1 MIFQLIHSDI
11 FPTKQSL
18 QLKIREVRQKC
29 NAHQGIT
36 PQSAGPFTPNNIE
49 TSGKK
54 KIKTFTTT
62 ILHSL
67 TFHRQFSRLFIA
79 IM

>member
-1 MIFQLIHSDI
+1 MIHSDI

-36 PQSAGPFTPNNIE
+36 PQSAGPFTPNDVP
-49 TSGKK
+49 GKD
-54 KIKTFTTT
+54 FLHY
-62 ILHSL
+62 IL
-67 TFHRQFSRLFIA
+67 I
-79 IM
+79 

>member
-1 MIFQLIHSDI
+1 MNALTNAQFQLIHSDI

-36 PQSAGPFTPNNIE
+36 PQSAGPFTPNALD
-49 TSGKK
+49 TPGKYK
-54 KIKTFTTT
+54 
-62 ILHSL
+62 
-67 TFHRQFSRLFIA
+67 
-79 IM
+79 